1 MNSEWIISD
10 VDLLM
15 TFVEIIKIRFKLAIR
30 HGARD
35 I

>member
-15 TFVEIIKIRFKLAIR
+15 TFIDIIKTRLKLVII

>member
-15 TFVEIIKIRFKLAIR
+15 TFIEIIRIRLKLVTS
-30 HGARD
+30 HGAWD